1 MNNTEKHFNAI
12 RTYCREHNLPT
23 SGTKGVEAIR
33 KVNEQMK
40 SRNPSGYEGVK
51 QLINKSLEYISITR
65 P

>member
-33 KVNEQMK
+33 QVNEQMK
-40 SRNPSGYEGVK
+40 SRNPLGYEGVK
-51 QLINKSLEYISITR
+51 SLINKSLEYISITR